1 MAFKLYS
8 TDDGH
13 VPAWEYLPCSA
24 MKPQIGMGLAVNE
37 TTGLLAVSTTPKYI
51 AMRVEDKNVA
61 SGTLI
66 PVVKIAPDQVWESAL
81 ASAANVKAG
90 KAVDVASG
98 GLLVDATATAN
109 KNFTLTYL
117 AGTAEGSAVRGRFNG

>member
-66 PVVKIAPDQVWESAL
+66 PVVKIDMRPIGD
-81 ASAANVKAG
+81 G
-90 KAVDVASG
+90 KVGPV
-98 GLLVDATATAN
+98 T
-109 KNFTLTYL
+109 KNLIAHFRDLI
-117 AGTAEGSAVRGRFNG
+117 VR